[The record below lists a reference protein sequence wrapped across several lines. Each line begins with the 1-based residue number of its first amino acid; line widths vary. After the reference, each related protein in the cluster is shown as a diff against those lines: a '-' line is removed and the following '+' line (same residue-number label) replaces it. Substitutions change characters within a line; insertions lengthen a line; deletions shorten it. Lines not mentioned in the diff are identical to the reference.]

1 MSSVDVVVVS
11 FNSRAKL
18 LSCVGPLAGAAGIAV
33 VVVDNASHDD
43 TLATVTG
50 LPIKTIALTEN
61 VGFGAGCNIGWRS
74 VSSPYVLFLNPDALM
89 SAEAVNLLAQRAD
102 ERPEAGALAPK
113 LMTPSGELDYSLRR
127 FPRLR
132 STYARALFLQRLMP
146 RATWVDEVIRDP
158 RAYAE
163 PHAVEWIT
171 GACLL
176 VRRAVLEELGG
187 FDERFFMY
195 CEDKDL
201 CTRLWKAG
209 YSVEYEPS
217 IVCEHEGGA
226 GSEASRGVRRTMLTR
241 GRMDYAA
248 AHSSRATVILE
259 ALGLALEAAVRLITG
274 PGGLRGRRARIDE
287 LSVVLQ
293 AVRSPTKSADGY
305 PIG

>member
-18 LSCVGPLAGAAGIAV
+18 WSCVEPLAGAAGITV

-43 TLATVTG
+43 SLDTIAH
-50 LPIKTIALTEN
+50 LPITTIPLTEN

-74 VSSPYVLFLNPDALM
+74 ASSPYVLFLNPDARM
-89 SAEAVNLLAQRAD
+89 SAEAVRALAQRA
-102 ERPEAGALAPK
+102 EARPEAGALGPR
-113 LMTPSGELDYSLRR
+113 LTTPSGGLDYSLRR

-146 RATWVDEVIRDP
+146 RASWVDEVIRDP
-158 RAYAE
+158 RAYAV

-176 VRRAVLEELGG
+176 VRRTALDQVGG

-195 CEDKDL
+195 CEDKDI

-209 YSVEYEPS
+209 YSVEYEPA
-217 IVCEHEGGA
+217 IVCEHDGGA
-226 GSEASRGVRRTMLTR
+226 GSEASRGARRSMLTR
-241 GRMDYAA
+241 SRMLYAA
-248 AHSSRATVILE
+248 AHSGRATVILE
-259 ALGLALEAAVRLITG
+259 GLGLALEAALRVIVG
-274 PGGLRGRRARIDE
+274 PGGMHGRRARIDE
-287 LSVVLQ
+287 LSVVLET
-293 AVRSPTKSADGY
+293 VRSSTQTADG
-305 PIG
+305 